1 MDAFLKFMTADTT
14 IFGIVFQN
22 WMLTLAGILV
32 LWALVLVRD
41 L

>member
-14 IFGIVFQN
+14 IFGIVVHN
-22 WMLTLAGILV
+22 WMLGLVGIFV